1 MKAQIDARMLK
12 AKKEK
17 IRQLVEKTV
26 YIIVFIL
33 LYNIVGRKSS
43 RKYYN
48 KNKPWRKLGR
58 KRKEETSTIHN
69 ICCEY
74 YCSVSRSRR
83 NKRKSKITAVKTE
96 AKVES
101 IKSSRPP
108 SASSIGKQ
116 PSLVFRTSALGGLGS
131 TASLD
136 RPLTPSDSPSEA
148 NLAVK
153 PSK

>member
-1 MKAQIDARMLK
+1 MMICHAMN
-12 AKKEK
+12 
-17 IRQLVEKTV
+17 THHC
-26 YIIVFIL
+26 
-33 LYNIVGRKSS
+33 
-43 RKYYN
+43 
-48 KNKPWRKLGR
+48 
-58 KRKEETSTIHN
+58 IH
-69 ICCEY
+69 
-74 YCSVSRSRR
+74 RSRR
-83 NKRKSKITAVKTE
+83 NKRKSKITQVKTE

-136 RPLTPSDSPSEA
+136 RPMTPSDSPSEA

-153 PSK
+153 ATK